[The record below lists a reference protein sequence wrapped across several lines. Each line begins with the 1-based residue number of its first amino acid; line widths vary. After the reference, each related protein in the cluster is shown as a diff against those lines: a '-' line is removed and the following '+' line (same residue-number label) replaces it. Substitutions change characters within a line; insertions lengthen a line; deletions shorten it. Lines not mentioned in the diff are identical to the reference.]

1 MKRNL
6 FVMHTQYNLILATGI
21 ALSQHAGEDNDLIVY
36 PEFSIT
42 PAWKE
47 RLQSIYRK
55 VYFVREAYADPTPG
69 IRGIREAA
77 QQIQQCGAFL
87 ELQYDEVVISQD
99 RLFEGILVA
108 KLRKK
113 NPNCRCTAV
122 EENVYFAT
130 WPVPEKMDPRKRIK
144 RWVKSCTTKWITGV
158 KVDMV
163 TPYCFGGSSYIDA
176 LYVNYPTAIRKELL
190 QKPCIEIKREA
201 IIMGIRALYFCEEP
215 DPMQQKTV
223 IILSDLLSRY
233 ANKEAVTC
241 AFMDVASWCK
251 KQSIRLLI
259 KYHPREDKKIPFHG
273 LAEELPT
280 EVAVEKMLLEFKPS
294 QTLVVGNVSAS
305 VEMAAK
311 LGFTVVSVLNFTETH
326 QAYQACLQWGV
337 QVPATKKELYNIL
350 SNFNKE

>member
-77 QQIQQCGAFL
+77 QQIQQCEAFL
-87 ELQYDEVVISQD
+87 ESQYDEVVISQD

-176 LYVNYPTAIRKELL
+176 LYVNYPSTIRKELK
-190 QKPCIEIKREA
+190 QKTCREIKRDA
-201 IIMGIRALYFCEEP
+201 IVKGIRALYSCDSP
-215 DPMQQKTV
+215 DPNQKKTV
-223 IILSDLLSRY
+223 VILSDLISRY
-233 ANKEAVTC
+233 SNKAAIVQI
-241 AFMDVASWCK
+241 FMNVAEWCCDQK
-251 KQSIRLLI
+251 IRLMI
-259 KYHPREDKKIPFHG
+259 KYHPRESEKLPLQG
-273 LAEELPT
+273 WAEELP
-280 EVAVEKMLLEFKPS
+280 AKMAFEKMLLEFDPS
-294 QTLVVGNVSAS
+294 KTLMIGNVSTS
-305 VEMAAK
+305 LEMAIR
-311 LGFTVVSVLNFTETH
+311 LDFSVVSVA
-326 QAYQACLQWGV
+326 QVSDCKQVYPVYSQWGIQIPKDWDGLHGV
-337 QVPATKKELYNIL
+337 LEKFKKE
-350 SNFNKE
+350 